1 MLPRLNCYYLWTD
14 GSLHCVQYFV
24 HCKHG
29 VITLQVNGDIPTKVK
44 KDAHAVILDFIR
56 SRPPLHPVSLSLVY
70 HWSALSIT
78 GQLSLSLVSYVPKL
92 GQRSKAQLGYASM
105 VYLGLINF
113 RYGLVLV
120 EEHLPFWHVISMSL
134 TLILI
139 KSDWNVQST
148 LYTRYIKS
156 MAQLFLVVQSDN
168 YL

>member
-14 GSLHCVQYFV
+14 GPLHCVQYFV

-78 GQLSLSLVSYVPKL
+78 GQLCT
-92 GQRSKAQLGYASM
+92 KARAKKQGPIRLCIN
-105 VYLGLINF
+105 GLPRAN
-113 RYGLVLV
+113 
-120 EEHLPFWHVISMSL
+120 
-134 TLILI
+134 
-139 KSDWNVQST
+139 
-148 LYTRYIKS
+148 
-156 MAQLFLVVQSDN
+156 
-168 YL
+168 

>member
-1 MLPRLNCYYLWTD
+1 M
-14 GSLHCVQYFV
+14 

-70 HWSALSIT
+70 HWSALSIIS
-78 GQLSLSLVSYVPKL
+78 QLSLSLVSYVPKL
-92 GQRSKAQLGYASM
+92 GQRSKAQVGDASI
-105 VYLGLINF
+105 VYLGPINF
-113 RYGLVLV
+113 RYGLVLC

-139 KSDWNVQST
+139 KSD
-148 LYTRYIKS
+148 
-156 MAQLFLVVQSDN
+156 
-168 YL
+168 